1 MIMMKSDTA
10 KNMIHNKQY
19 PYCHIPNMKND
30 DDDTIIPPHEFI
42 HRMIRPQSAR
52 WFGEQKQSH
61 GRWPLREF
69 SGHGD
74 LRLPFIFPYALQ
86 ANSSNTP
93 LKSRDERNYL
103 MSNSTHRQKTLVQ
116 PIASEK
122 VHSSTQPNS
131 TINKSSPLNFSIER
145 ILGKNSSPKA
155 TTTTTTTTVS
165 SSSST
170 TTISTTVVHG
180 RGHKSLPYPLRKE
193 NGKIIYECVQCHKTF
208 SQLSNLKVH
217 LRTHTNERPFVCTQ
231 CPKSFTQ
238 FAHLQKHTLVHSGER
253 PHSCQYCPKRFS
265 STSNLK
271 THLRLHTGDKPYLCP
286 NNSCSARFTQLVHL
300 KLHKKTHLDEQT
312 ISSNSSSS
320 SSSSSTSSNINF
332 NSIL

>member
-1 MIMMKSDTA
+1 MKSDTT
-10 KNMIHNKQY
+10 KNMIRNKQY
-19 PYCHIPNMKND
+19 PYGHIPIIKTQ
-30 DDDTIIPPHEFI
+30 DDTIIPPNELI
-42 HRMIRPQSAR
+42 HRMIAPQSTGWFNEQKPSHAR
-52 WFGEQKQSH
+52 WPFRQ
-61 GRWPLREF
+61 F

-74 LRLPFIFPYALQ
+74 VRLPFLFPYTLQ
-86 ANSSNTP
+86 TNSSNVP
-93 LKSRDERNYL
+93 LKSVDERNCSI
-103 MSNSTHRQKTLVQ
+103 SNSTFRQRT
-116 PIASEK
+116 PIQSTVCEK
-122 VHSSTQPNS
+122 MHSSTQSNS
-131 TINKSSPLNFSIER
+131 TANKSSQLNFSIER
-145 ILGKNSSPKA
+145 ILGKSFLPK
-155 TTTTTTTTVS
+155 TTTTTVS
-165 SSSST
+165 SSSSTT

-253 PHSCQYCPKRFS
+253 PHSCPYCPKRFS

-286 NNSCSARFTQLVHL
+286 NHSCSARFTQLVHL
-300 KLHKKTHLDEQT
+300 KLHKKTHLDEQN

-320 SSSSSTSSNINF
+320 SASSNINF

>member
-1 MIMMKSDTA
+1 MMKSETK

-19 PYCHIPNMKND
+19 PYCHIPSMKS
-30 DDDTIIPPHEFI
+30 HETSVFPTHEI
-42 HRMIRPQSAR
+42 FHRMATPQTTGR
-52 WFGEQKQSH
+52 YYEQKQSSIY
-61 GRWPLREF
+61 WPFQQF
-69 SGHGD
+69 STHRD
-74 LRLPFIFPYALQ
+74 IRLPFLFPYTRQATSTSNSLKSSNERNHSTSNPTLHQPKKSLQ
-86 ANSSNTP
+86 PFMSDKSSTKSSNT
-93 LKSRDERNYL
+93 
-103 MSNSTHRQKTLVQ
+103 
-116 PIASEK
+116 
-122 VHSSTQPNS
+122 TQ
-131 TINKSSPLNFSIER
+131 LNFSIER
-145 ILGKNSSPKA
+145 ILGEKSTSKPSITVSSSSSSS
-155 TTTTTTTTVS
+155 TTMTTTTTTV
-165 SSSST
+165 
-170 TTISTTVVHG
+170 STTVVHG

-253 PHSCQYCPKRFS
+253 PHSCPYCPKRFS

-286 NNSCSARFTQLVHL
+286 NHSCSARFTQLVHL
-300 KLHKKTHLDEQT
+300 KLHKKTHLDEQI

-320 SSSSSTSSNINF
+320 SASSNINF